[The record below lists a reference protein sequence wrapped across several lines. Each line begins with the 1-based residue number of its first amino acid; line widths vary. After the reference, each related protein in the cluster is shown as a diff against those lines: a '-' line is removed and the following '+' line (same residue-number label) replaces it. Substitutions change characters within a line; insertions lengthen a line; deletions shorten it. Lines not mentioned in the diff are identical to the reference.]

1 MNKKI
6 NIKSFILGV
15 CVALTLT
22 SIISVSAQN
31 IDVIMNGIKIYWDG
45 VEKTL
50 TDANGNKVEPMIYQ
64 GTTYV
69 PLRAMSNLMGKEV
82 DWNQSEMAV
91 YVGTKP
97 TMRTIPLA
105 DMEENI
111 NNRTHSYISKYSFNL
126 KNKVVSCNSGAICIG
141 SFGKNGNGWLGG
153 EDITYVLDGKFSRFT
168 GKMVLPY
175 EEVGSKGEQS
185 VSFYSVE
192 NDGTENEIKS
202 YKLKRTEDPIDVDV
216 NLKGVTNLKIKAT
229 YSSDYNGYT
238 VIYDAYFLGE

>member
-45 VEKTL
+45 VEKIL

-105 DMEENI
+105 DMAENI
-111 NNRTHSYISKYSFNL
+111 NDGDEHYKKNFTFKLKNKEIKCDDGLYLDTGRLTHWYGSDYRTHSVIYVLEGKYSAFTA
-126 KNKVVSCNSGAICIG
+126 KVVMPYDNVGAD
-141 SFGKNGNGWLGG
+141 K
-153 EDITYVLDGKFSRFT
+153 T
-168 GKMVLPY
+168 GILT
-175 EEVGSKGEQS
+175 
-185 VSFYSVE
+185 FYSVE
-192 NDGTENEIKS
+192 NDGTENKIQS
-202 YKLKRTEDPIDVDV
+202 YDLKQTDDPIEFNI
-216 NLKGVTNLKIKAT
+216 NLTGITNLKIEAQ
-229 YSSDYNGYT
+229 SEPMVPV

>member
-105 DMEENI
+105 DMEDNI
-111 NNRTHSYISKYSFNL
+111 NGIDCNYRKSCSFNL
-126 KNKVVSCNSGAICIG
+126 KNETVQCTNGAMY
-141 SFGKNGNGWLGG
+141 FGQYNNT
-153 EDITYVLDGKFSRFT
+153 EIYYVLDNKFSRFT
-168 GKMVLPY
+168 AKAVMPY
-175 EEVGSKGEQS
+175 SYVGETGSATLT
-185 VSFYSVE
+185 FYSVE

-202 YKLKRTEDPIDVDV
+202 Y
-216 NLKGVTNLKIKAT
+216 NLKKCEDHINVDINLTGVTNLKVAVDRQT
-229 YSSDYNGYT
+229 Y
-238 VIYDAYFLGE
+238 VAVYDAYFLGE

>member
-15 CVALTLT
+15 CAALTLT

-105 DMEENI
+105 DMEDNI
-111 NNRTHSYISKYSFNL
+111 NDGKVYYKTDYSFNL
-126 KNKVVSCNSGAICIG
+126 KNKEIKCNSMLQLYWDD
-141 SFGKNGNGWLGG
+141 S
-153 EDITYVLDGKFSRFT
+153 ITYVLDGKFSRFT
-168 GKMVLPY
+168 GKMVIPY
-175 EEVGSKGEQS
+175 ETVGEKGNATIT
-185 VSFYSVE
+185 FYSVE
-192 NDGTENEIKS
+192 NDGTENKIKS
-202 YKLKRTEDPIDVDV
+202 YDLKKCDEPINVDV
-216 NLKGVTNLKIKAT
+216 NLVGVTNLKISNGKDSS
-229 YSSDYNGYT
+229 YSRT

>member
-97 TMRTIPLA
+97 TMRTITLA
-105 DMEENI
+105 DMEEKI
-111 NNRTHSYISKYSFNL
+111 NGASSSLWSSYDKKSSFYL
-126 KNKVVSCNSGAICIG
+126 KNKEIEIT
-141 SFGKNGNGWLGG
+141 NGRIELKPYGQM
-153 EDITYVLDGKFSRFT
+153 TYVLDGKFSRFT
-168 GKMVLPY
+168 GKMVMPY
-175 EEVGSKGEQS
+175 KTVGAEGYATIT
-185 VSFYSVE
+185 FYSVE

-202 YKLKRTEDPIDVDV
+202 YNLKKCEEPINVDV
-216 NLKGVTNLKIKAT
+216 NLVGVTNLKIQCEKDGT
-229 YSSDYNGYT
+229 YDSET